1 MPVTNR
7 EGNTAMKIR
16 TLRRHVR
23 EGVKNLWRNGWMS
36 FASISAVTI
45 TLLILGVFLILAM
58 NINYFAQSVEKQVE
72 IRVFLDVLA
81 TQDHVKQ
88 VEENIKAI
96 PEVSSVE
103 FIPKDEGLRQF
114 KESLGEKAY
123 LFEGLEEDNP
133 LPDAFVVKTKD
144 PKQTAAVAAK
154 IKNFQYVESLN
165 YGEGTVEKLFAWT
178 SALRNVGIVFI
189 AGLGFTAMFLI
200 ANTIKLTIVAR
211 RREIEI
217 MKLVGATNWFIRW
230 PFFVEGL
237 LMGIIG
243 ALIPIILLT
252 SGYYYLLDAIK
263 SSFEA
268 SQLFTLLPL
277 FPLMYQVSGALLAIG
292 AFIGIWGSLV
302 SVRRFLR
309 V

>member
-1 MPVTNR
+1 
-7 EGNTAMKIR
+7 MKIR
-16 TLRRHVR
+16 TLGRHVR
-23 EGVKNLWRNGWMS
+23 EGVKNLGRNGWMS

-45 TLLILGVFLILAM
+45 TLFILGVFLILAM
-58 NINYFAQSVEKQVE
+58 NVNYFAQSVEKQVE

-81 TQDHVKQ
+81 TKENVAQ
-88 VEENIKAI
+88 VEQNIKTI
-96 PEVSSVE
+96 QKVDTVT
-103 FIPKDEGLRQF
+103 FIPKDEGLKQF

-123 LFEGLEEDNP
+123 LFEGLEKDNP
-133 LPDAFVVKTKD
+133 LPDTFVVKTKD
-144 PKQTAAVAAK
+144 PKDTSVVAAQ
-154 IKNFQYVESLN
+154 IKKLEYVKSLN

-178 SALRNVGIVFI
+178 GAIRNVGIAFI
-189 AGLGFTAMFLI
+189 IGLGFTAMFLI

-237 LMGIIG
+237 LMGILG
-243 ALIPIILLT
+243 ALIPTAMLT
-252 SGYYYLLDAIK
+252 VGYYYLLDGIQ

-268 SQLFTLLPL
+268 SQLFKLLPL
-277 FPLMYQVSGALLAIG
+277 FPLVYQVALALLAIG

>member
-1 MPVTNR
+1 
-7 EGNTAMKIR
+7 MKIR
-16 TLRRHVR
+16 TLGRHVR
-23 EGVKNLWRNGWMS
+23 EGVKNLGRNGWMS
-36 FASISAVTI
+36 FASISAVAI
-45 TLLILGVFLILAM
+45 TLLILGVFFILAM
-58 NINYFAQSVEKQVE
+58 NVNYFAQSVEKQVE

-81 TQDHVKQ
+81 TKENVQQ

-96 PEVSSVE
+96 PKVASVT
-103 FIPKDEGLRQF
+103 FIPKDEGLKQF

-123 LFEGLEEDNP
+123 LFEGLEKDNP
-133 LPDAFVVKTKD
+133 LPDAFVVKTTQPQD
-144 PKQTAAVAAK
+144 TSAVAAQ
-154 IKNFQYVESLN
+154 IKKLEFVNNLN
-165 YGEGTVEKLFAWT
+165 YGEGTVEKLFAVT
-178 SALRNVGIVFI
+178 GAVRNVGIAFI
-189 AGLGFTAMFLI
+189 IGLGFTAMFLI

-237 LMGIIG
+237 LMGIAG
-243 ALIPIILLT
+243 ALIPTIMLT
-252 SGYYYLLDAIK
+252 VGYYYLLDAIH

-268 SQLFTLLPL
+268 SQLFKLLPL
-277 FPLMYQVSGALLAIG
+277 FPLVNQVALALLAIG

-302 SVRRFLR
+302 SVRKFLR

>member
-1 MPVTNR
+1 
-7 EGNTAMKIR
+7 MKIR
-16 TLRRHVR
+16 TLGRHAR
-23 EGVKNLWRNGWMS
+23 EGVKNLGRNGWMT
-36 FASISAVTI
+36 FASISAVMI
-45 TLLILGVFLILAM
+45 TLLILGVFLILAL
-58 NINYFAQSVEKQVE
+58 NVNHVAKTIENQVE

-81 TQDHVKQ
+81 DKPAVDQ
-88 VEENIKAI
+88 VEAEIRKLPQVNTIT
-96 PEVSSVE
+96 
-103 FIPKDEGLRQF
+103 FISKEEGLKQF

-123 LFEGLEEDNP
+123 LFEGLENENP
-133 LPDAFVVKTKD
+133 LPDSFVVKTKLPQD
-144 PKQTAAVAAK
+144 TSTVAKQIEK
-154 IKNFQYVESLN
+154 IQYVSGVN
-165 YGEGTVEKLFAWT
+165 YGAGTVEKLFTAT
-178 SALRNVGIVFI
+178 ATIRNVGIVFI
-189 AGLGFTAMFLI
+189 VGLSFTAMFLI

-243 ALIPIILLT
+243 ALVPIILLGA
-252 SGYYYLLDAIK
+252 GYFYLLDAMQTNITL
-263 SSFEA
+263 A
-268 SQLFTLLPL
+268 LFKLLPL
-277 FPLMYQVSGALLAIG
+277 FPLVYQVALALLAIG

>member
-1 MPVTNR
+1 
-7 EGNTAMKIR
+7 MKIR
-16 TLRRHVR
+16 TLGRHVR
-23 EGVKNLWRNGWMS
+23 EGVKNLGRNGWMS
-36 FASISAVTI
+36 FASISAVAI

-58 NINYFAQSVEKQVE
+58 NVNYFAQSVEKQVE
-72 IRVFLDVLA
+72 IRVFMDVLA
-81 TQDHVKQ
+81 TEANVQQ

-96 PEVSSVE
+96 PKVSTVQ
-103 FIPKDEGLRQF
+103 FIPKDEGLKQF
-114 KESLGEKAY
+114 KESLGDKAY
-123 LFEGLEEDNP
+123 LFEGLEKDNP
-133 LPDAFVVKTKD
+133 LPDAFVVKTAQPQD
-144 PKQTAAVAAK
+144 TAAVAAQ
-154 IKNFQYVESLN
+154 IKKLEYVKNLT
-165 YGEGTVEKLFAWT
+165 YGEGTVEKLFAVT
-178 SALRNVGIVFI
+178 GVVRNVGIAFI
-189 AGLGFTAMFLI
+189 IGLGFTAMFLI

-237 LMGIIG
+237 LMGIVG
-243 ALIPIILLT
+243 ALIPTIML
-252 SGYYYLLDAIK
+252 SVGYYYLLDAIH

-268 SQLFTLLPL
+268 SQLFKLLPL
-277 FPLMYQVSGALLAIG
+277 FPLVNQVALALVAIG

>member
-1 MPVTNR
+1 
-7 EGNTAMKIR
+7 MKIR
-16 TLRRHVR
+16 TLGRHVR
-23 EGVKNLWRNGWMS
+23 EGVKNLGRNGWMS

-45 TLLILGVFLILAM
+45 TLFILGVFLVLAM
-58 NINYFAQSVEKQVE
+58 NVNYFTQSVEKQVE
-72 IRVFLDVLA
+72 IRVFMDLLA
-81 TQDHVKQ
+81 TKENITQ
-88 VEENIKAI
+88 VENNIKKL
-96 PEVSSVE
+96 PQVESVS
-103 FIPKDEGLRQF
+103 FIPKDEGLKQF

-123 LFEGLEEDNP
+123 LFEGLEESNP
-133 LPDAFVVKTKD
+133 LPDAFKVKTKQPQD
-144 PKQTAAVAAK
+144 TATVAAQ
-154 IKNFQYVESLN
+154 IKNFQYVKSLT
-165 YGEGTVEKLFAWT
+165 YGEGTVDKLFSLTEAV
-178 SALRNVGIVFI
+178 RNVGIVFI
-189 AGLGFTAMFLI
+189 IGLGFTAMFLI

-237 LMGIIG
+237 LMGVAG
-243 ALIPIILLT
+243 ALIPTIMLT
-252 SGYYYLLDAIK
+252 VGYYYLLDAIH

-268 SQLFTLLPL
+268 SQLFKLLPL
-277 FPLMYQVSGALLAIG
+277 FPLVYQVALALLAIG

>member
-1 MPVTNR
+1 
-7 EGNTAMKIR
+7 MKIR
-16 TLRRHVR
+16 TLGRHVR
-23 EGVKNLWRNGWMS
+23 EGVKNLGRNGWMS

-45 TLLILGVFLILAM
+45 TLFILGVFLVLAM
-58 NINYFAQSVEKQVE
+58 NVNYFAQSVEKQVE
-72 IRVFLDVLA
+72 IRVFMDLLA
-81 TQDHVKQ
+81 TKENITQ
-88 VEENIKAI
+88 VENNIKKL
-96 PEVSSVE
+96 PQVESVS
-103 FIPKDEGLRQF
+103 FIPKDQGLKQF

-123 LFEGLEEDNP
+123 LFEGLEESNP
-133 LPDAFVVKTKD
+133 LPDAFAVKTKQPQD
-144 PKQTAAVAAK
+144 TATVAAQ
-154 IKNFQYVESLN
+154 IKNFQYVKSLT
-165 YGEGTVEKLFAWT
+165 YGEGTVDKLFSLTEAV
-178 SALRNVGIVFI
+178 RNVGIVFI
-189 AGLGFTAMFLI
+189 IGLGFTAMFLI

-237 LMGIIG
+237 LMGVAG
-243 ALIPIILLT
+243 ALIPTIMLT
-252 SGYYYLLDAIK
+252 VGYYYLLDAIH

-268 SQLFTLLPL
+268 SQLFKLLPL
-277 FPLMYQVSGALLAIG
+277 FPLVYQVALALLAIG

>member
-1 MPVTNR
+1 MPVTSR

-16 TLRRHVR
+16 TLGRHVR
-23 EGVKNLWRNGWMS
+23 EGVKNLGRNGWMS
-36 FASISAVTI
+36 FASISAVAI
-45 TLLILGVFLILAM
+45 TLLILGVFLVLAM
-58 NINYFAQSVEKQVE
+58 NVNFFAQSVEKQVE

-81 TQDHVKQ
+81 TPENAKQ

-96 PEVSSVE
+96 PEVSTVT

-133 LPDAFVVKTKD
+133 LPDAFVVKTTD
-144 PKQTAAVAAK
+144 PKETAAVAAK
-154 IKNFQYVESLN
+154 IKTLQYVETLN
-165 YGEGTVEKLFAWT
+165 YGAGTVEKLFAWT
-178 SALRNVGIVFI
+178 DAVRNVGIVFI
-189 AGLGFTAMFLI
+189 VGLGFTAMFLI

-237 LMGIIG
+237 LMGIAG
-243 ALIPIILLT
+243 ALIPTIMLT
-252 SGYYYLLDAIK
+252 VGYYYLLDAIN

-268 SQLFTLLPL
+268 SQLFKLLPL
-277 FPLMYQVSGALLAIG
+277 FPLMNHVALALLAIG

>member
-1 MPVTNR
+1 
-7 EGNTAMKIR
+7 MKIR
-16 TLRRHVR
+16 TLGRHVR
-23 EGVKNLWRNGWMS
+23 EGVKNLGRNGWMS

-45 TLLILGVFLILAM
+45 TLFILGVFLILAM
-58 NINYFAQSVEKQVE
+58 NVNYFAQTVEKQVE

-81 TQDHVKQ
+81 TKENVAQ
-88 VEENIKAI
+88 VEQNIKAI
-96 PEVSSVE
+96 PKVDTVT
-103 FIPKDEGLRQF
+103 FIPKDEGLKQF

-123 LFEGLEEDNP
+123 LFEGLEKDNP
-133 LPDAFVVKTKD
+133 LPDTFVVKTKD
-144 PKQTAAVAAK
+144 PKDTSVVAAQ
-154 IKNFQYVESLN
+154 IKKLEYVKSLN

-178 SALRNVGIVFI
+178 GAIRNVGIAFI
-189 AGLGFTAMFLI
+189 IGLGFTAMFLI

-237 LMGIIG
+237 LMGVIG
-243 ALIPIILLT
+243 ALIPTAMLT
-252 SGYYYLLDAIK
+252 LGYYYLLDGIQ

-268 SQLFTLLPL
+268 AQLFKLLPL
-277 FPLMYQVSGALLAIG
+277 FPLVYQVALALIAIG

>member
-1 MPVTNR
+1 LPVTNR

-96 PEVSSVE
+96 PEVNSVE